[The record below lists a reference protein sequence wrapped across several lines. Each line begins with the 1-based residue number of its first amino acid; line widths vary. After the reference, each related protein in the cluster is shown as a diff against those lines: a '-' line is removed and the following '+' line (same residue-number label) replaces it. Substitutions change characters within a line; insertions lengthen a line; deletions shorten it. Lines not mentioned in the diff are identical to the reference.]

1 MGALMLSSIGAFS
14 QNKPEIKM
22 YGFVRTFS
30 TIDTRLSKSGT
41 GELYYY
47 VPLDHSYN
55 ANGEDLNALTTA
67 KTAALTSRLG
77 INTSWKSGSI
87 SVKGKIEADFY
98 SGLSGITGTA
108 AFRLRQAYFDILTPY
123 SDIRMGQAWHPM
135 AADMPDVIALE
146 VGVPFGPFSRTPQ
159 LTVNT
164 YWGTDCFY
172 TTVSLLTQMQYTS
185 AGPEG
190 NSANYAKYTGFILP
204 ECYIGA
210 TYHKGG
216 FLGRIGVHENTIK
229 PRYMGLVEGESAFV
243 SDRMTTFSAFMFLQY
258 KHGLFSAKAKS
269 VLAQGG
275 EHMNMLGGYGISK
288 KFTAAGE
295 DGHYEYTPTLT
306 TSSWASFSYGKKYK
320 ASLFLGY
327 ARNLGT
333 VGDLL
338 EIENGSGLVDSR
350 QNYLAKNTYSN
361 LNATYRVSPTI
372 SWNFGP
378 VTLALEYSYSAAQ
391 YGEYK
396 SYTAADGTKYSQ
408 CVGLK
413 GLASEGKHWVGNHR
427 IQFMSKFT
435 F

>member
-1 MGALMLSSIGAFS
+1 
-14 QNKPEIKM
+14 
-22 YGFVRTFS
+22 
-30 TIDTRLSKSGT
+30 
-41 GELYYY
+41 
-47 VPLDHSYN
+47 
-55 ANGEDLNALTTA
+55 
-67 KTAALTSRLG
+67 
-77 INTSWKSGSI
+77 
-87 SVKGKIEADFY
+87 
-98 SGLSGITGTA
+98 
-108 AFRLRQAYFDILTPY
+108 
-123 SDIRMGQAWHPM
+123 
-135 AADMPDVIALE
+135 
-146 VGVPFGPFSRTPQ
+146 
-159 LTVNT
+159 
-164 YWGTDCFY
+164 
-172 TTVSLLTQMQYTS
+172 
-185 AGPEG
+185 
-190 NSANYAKYTGFILP
+190 
-204 ECYIGA
+204 
-210 TYHKGG
+210 
-216 FLGRIGVHENTIK
+216 
-229 PRYMGLVEGESAFV
+229 
-243 SDRMTTFSAFMFLQY
+243 
-258 KHGLFSAKAKS
+258 
-269 VLAQGG
+269 
-275 EHMNMLGGYGISK
+275 MNMLGGYGISK

-338 EIENGSGLVDSR
+338 EIEDGSGLVDSS

-408 CVGLK
+408 CVGLN

-427 IQFMSKFT
+427 IQVMSKFT